1 MNSTVPS
8 TIASTGTG
16 ALDVTGST
24 ALVTGATSGIGR
36 ATAVLLGSRGAHVL
50 VHGRDAGR
58 GEQVVKEIETTGGT
72 AAFVAADLSDPTD
85 VTRLVEEAG
94 HVDILVNNAGRS
106 WFGPTAELDQGTY
119 DGLFDA
125 NVRSAYLLTA
135 AFAPRMAATGGG
147 AVVNLNSMAGL
158 VGLAGGA

>member
-1 MNSTVPS
+1 MVSPS
-8 TIASTGTG
+8 RGTD
-16 ALDVTGST
+16 ALDVTGRT

-119 DGLFDA
+119 DLTCLERSTRVPLKRLVATVGEGL
-125 NVRSAYLLTA
+125 R
-135 AFAPRMAATGGG
+135 
-147 AVVNLNSMAGL
+147 
-158 VGLAGGA
+158 